1 MDKVRFLLNE
11 YFLFG
16 KEKFQNREEIK
27 KIHIEDQYEIDNQGN
42 VNNYIKYLEFLLK
55 EEVLNEKDI
64 DLLDIEISYREY
76 DNERIEIKGQ
86 FYSSDGNIFEEFHMI
101 SNLEK
106 ILNET
111 KNFIEKCYIKFNGII
126 KNYTILK

>member
-1 MDKVRFLLNE
+1 MDKVTFLLNE

-27 KIHIEDQYEIDNQGN
+27 KIHIEDQYEKDNQGN
-42 VNNYIKYLEFLLK
+42 VYKHIKYLEFLLK

-76 DNERIEIKGQ
+76 DNQRIEIKGQ
-86 FYSSDGNIFEEFHMI
+86 FYTSDGNIF
-101 SNLEK
+101 
-106 ILNET
+106 
-111 KNFIEKCYIKFNGII
+111 
-126 KNYTILK
+126 

>member
-1 MDKVRFLLNE
+1 MDKVTFLLNE
-11 YFLFG
+11 YFLFV

-27 KIHIEDQYEIDNQGN
+27 KIHIEDQYEKDNQGN
-42 VNNYIKYLEFLLK
+42 VYKYIKYLEFLLK

-76 DNERIEIKGQ
+76 DNQRIEIKGQ
-86 FYSSDGNIFEEFHMI
+86 FYTSDGNIFEKFHII
-101 SNLEK
+101 SNLEN

-111 KNFIEKCYIKFNGII
+111 KNFIEKSYIKYNEII